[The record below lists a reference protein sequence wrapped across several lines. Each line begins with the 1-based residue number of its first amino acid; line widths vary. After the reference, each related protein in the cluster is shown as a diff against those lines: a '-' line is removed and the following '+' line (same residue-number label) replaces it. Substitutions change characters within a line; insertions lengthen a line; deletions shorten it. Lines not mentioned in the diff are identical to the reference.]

1 MNAFF
6 SSFILLCFFIT
17 TSCVLI
23 NACSE
28 WSSAPN
34 DLTANDLSPSKTM
47 ACDACHAYPLTDRNH
62 DYHLTTASGNRLL
75 NGPIT
80 CLDCHTHSLRSQTA
94 VFFDTVYQD
103 TATGEKSFTSL
114 HPGATDRN
122 SEGRI
127 IRSLALIQ
135 VDTLRQNHPI
145 AQPDRPGAHPLFQE
159 YVTSLAHLNGV
170 VDVAFNSRNSDPA
183 QYGGDSASFDPRQE
197 TCSAVACHP
206 GGKDYRWAAPHKGLP
221 RLPEETP

>member
-1 MNAFF
+1 MRLPLALAGLGLLF
-6 SSFILLCFFIT
+6 S
-17 TSCVLI
+17 
-23 NACSE
+23 ACRE
-28 WSSAPN
+28 PGAAPES
-34 DLTANDLSPSKTM
+34 LTGRTASPAQGF
-47 ACDACHAYPLTDRNH
+47 ACDACHAYPLADRNH

-80 CLDCHTHSLRSQTA
+80 CLDCHSRSIRGQAA
-94 VFFDTVYQD
+94 VSFDSVYQD

-114 HPGATDRN
+114 HPDATDRN

-127 IRSLALIQ
+127 IRGLTLIQ

-145 AQPDRPGAHPLFQE
+145 AQPDRPGARPLFRE
-159 YVTSLAHLNGV
+159 YVTAMAHLNGT
-170 VDVAFNSRNSDPA
+170 VDVAFDPRNSDPA
-183 QYGGDSASFDPRQE
+183 RFLGDTARFDPRQE

-206 GGKDYRWAAPHKGLP
+206 GGDDYRWDAPRKGLP

>member
-1 MNAFF
+1 MIPNSLYILSIAGVGF
-6 SSFILLCFFIT
+6 SLFIIACGEWKSSTEALSSKK
-17 TSCVLI
+17 TS
-23 NACSE
+23 
-28 WSSAPN
+28 
-34 DLTANDLSPSKTM
+34 SPLGM

-62 DYHLTTASGNRLL
+62 DYHLTIASPNRLL

-80 CLDCHTHSLRSQTA
+80 CLDCHSRSIRSRTVVSL
-94 VFFDTVYQD
+94 DTIYED

-127 IRSLALIQ
+127 IRSLTLIQ

-145 AQPDRPGAHPLFQE
+145 AQPERPGARPLFQE
-159 YVTSLAHLNGV
+159 YVTTLAHLNGS
-170 VDVAFNSRNSDPA
+170 VDVAFHPKNSAPA
-183 QYGGDSASFDPRQE
+183 QYGGDSASFNPLRE

-206 GGKDYRWAAPHKGLP
+206 GTEDFRWSAPSKGLP

>member
-1 MNAFF
+1 
-6 SSFILLCFFIT
+6 
-17 TSCVLI
+17 
-23 NACSE
+23 
-28 WSSAPN
+28 
-34 DLTANDLSPSKTM
+34 M

-62 DYHLTTASGNRLL
+62 DYHLATASASRLL

-80 CLDCHTHSLRSQTA
+80 CLDCHTHSLRSQT
-94 VFFDTVYQD
+94 VVLFDTVYQD

-114 HPGATDRN
+114 HPAATDRN
-122 SEGRI
+122 SKGRI
-127 IRSLALIQ
+127 IRSLTLIQ

-145 AQPDRPGAHPLFQE
+145 AQPDRPGRQPLFQE

-170 VDVAFNSRNSDPA
+170 VDVAFNPKNSDPA
-183 QYGGDSASFDPRQE
+183 LYGGDSARFNPAQE

-206 GGKDYRWAAPHKGLP
+206 GGKDYRWAAPQKGLP

>member
-1 MNAFF
+1 MRFRSA
-6 SSFILLCFFIT
+6 IAGLGLLL
-17 TSCVLI
+17 S
-23 NACSE
+23 ACGE
-28 WSSAPN
+28 Q
-34 DLTANDLSPSKTM
+34 DLSPGSLTQRSPAAAAGF

-80 CLDCHTHSLRSQTA
+80 CLDCHARSIRGRIVVSLDSI
-94 VFFDTVYQD
+94 FQD

-114 HPGATDRN
+114 HPGASDKN

-127 IRSLALIQ
+127 IRSLTLIE
-135 VDTLRQNHPI
+135 VDTLRQNRPI
-145 AQPDRPGAHPLFQE
+145 PQPERPGARPLFRE
-159 YVTSLAHLNGV
+159 YVTALAHLNGT
-170 VDVAFNSRNSDPA
+170 VDVAFDPRNSDPA
-183 QYGGDSASFDPRQE
+183 LYGGDSARFDPRQE

-206 GGKDYRWAAPHKGLP
+206 GGKDYRWSAPNKGLP